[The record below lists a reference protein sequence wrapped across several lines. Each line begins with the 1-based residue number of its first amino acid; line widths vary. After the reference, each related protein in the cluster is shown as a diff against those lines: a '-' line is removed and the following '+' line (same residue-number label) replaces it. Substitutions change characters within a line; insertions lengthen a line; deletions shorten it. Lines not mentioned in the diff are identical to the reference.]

1 MSPDSDDRGR
11 NLLAIVGAAIM
22 VFGVWALM
30 GAVGFIPRWLTD
42 NWNDMRGGLALI
54 AVGGLVIWASRG
66 GFRAPSPG
74 AKLYRT
80 REDKWVAGVLGG
92 LGRYFGI
99 EPTLLRLVFIALVL
113 FGAGWPV
120 IGYILLAVFVPKE
133 PAGHGADVPAP
144 VAPAPV
150 PSAPPAPEP
159 PAPAAAAPR
168 APRKPRA
175 KKAEGGKV

>member
-1 MSPDSDDRGR
+1 MTADNDDRGR
-11 NLLAIVGAAIM
+11 NLLVILGAAIM

-42 NWNDMRGGLALI
+42 NWNDMRGGLVLI
-54 AVGGLVIWASRG
+54 AIGGLVIWASRG

-99 EPTLLRLVFIALVL
+99 EPTLLRLVFLALVL
-113 FGAGWPV
+113 LGVGWPV
-120 IGYILLAVFVPKE
+120 IGYILLAIFVPKE
-133 PAGHGADVPAP
+133 PTGYVADVRAAVP
-144 VAPAPV
+144 PAPV
-150 PSAPPAPEP
+150 PPATAVPEP
-159 PAPAAAAPR
+159 PAPAAAAPP
-168 APRKPRA
+168 APRKPRT
-175 KKAEGGKV
+175 KKAEGGKA